1 MKVHWTNAAL
11 DNLIAIHEYIAQSSP
26 VYADKLVSR
35 IIQRSEQFVQFP
47 HSGRIIPEYSRSDV
61 REVIEGSYRVMY
73 VVKSDEIDVL
83 AVIHTAQNIL

>member
-1 MKVHWTNAAL
+1 MNVHWTKAAV
-11 DNLIAIHEYIAQSSP
+11 DNLMAIHEYIAQSSP

-35 IIQRSEQFVQFP
+35 IIQRSEQFAQFP
-47 HSGRIIPEYSRSDV
+47 HSGRIIPEYSHPDV
-61 REVIEGSYRVMY
+61 REIIEGSYRIMY